1 MGMIKMPDEEFKD
14 YDGNSDI
21 MPADDKPME
30 AMPVEEDNMPVNKLS
45 KYNMAKAPGTGNESP
60 YNMAVTDGD
69 QAKEGGANSF
79 LYSMAKEPEWAGYHT
94 PNHGTIILKCIC
106 KEQSQPHH
114 QWISIGALLQ

>member
-1 MGMIKMPDEEFKD
+1 MIKMPDEEFKD
-14 YDGNSDI
+14 YDSNSGI

-30 AMPVEEDNMPVNKLS
+30 AMPVEEHDNMSVNKLS

-69 QAKEGGANSF
+69 QAKEGGANS
-79 LYSMAKEPEWAGYHT
+79 LLSSMAKELEWVGYHT

-106 KEQSQPHH
+106 KEQAQPHH

>member
-1 MGMIKMPDEEFKD
+1 MIKMPDEEFKD
-14 YDGNSDI
+14 YDGDSGI

-30 AMPVEEDNMPVNKLS
+30 AMAVEEDNMPVNKIS

-60 YNMAVTDGD
+60 YNMAVMAGD
-69 QAKEGGANSF
+69 QAKEGGTNSL
-79 LYSMAKEPEWAGYHT
+79 LYSMAEEPEWAGCHT
-94 PNHGTIILKCIC
+94 PKHGTIILKCIC